1 MTSTEYTAI
10 KLVKMSPTHI
20 GTGRENYDFSESV
33 LHSDAISSA
42 LAAIR
47 AQSGEKEG
55 ICNFLQSF
63 RISSAFPYYKDRYF
77 LPRPVGRL
85 KISVKGQSEYQY
97 RKKLK
102 NVKFL
107 ELQVWNRLINGD
119 IIEVEESQIHKEF
132 IVHGQLDTDS
142 IMKTEVTQRV
152 TVPRYDDT
160 EASPFFF
167 EWTYYNYV
175 AGLYFI
181 TDAKG
186 ALLNEIVSL
195 FRQLGETGIG
205 TDKCIGGGKFD
216 VETTQLFITTPE
228 VCQKHMLLSMY
239 IPNKNEFEHMDL
251 SHSSYK
257 LCLRNGYI
265 AGSENPKFYHLKKKS
280 VFMFTEGSV
289 IHSKEA
295 PEGKIVNLRPEWND
309 IELHD
314 VFRSGKAL
322 SIPFS
327 TE

>member
-1 MTSTEYTAI
+1 MISTEYTAI
-10 KLVKMSPTHI
+10 RLVRMSPTHI
-20 GTGRENYDFSESV
+20 GTGKENYDFSESV
-33 LHSDAISSA
+33 LHSDTISSA

-47 AQSGEKEG
+47 AQSGKKDG

-63 RISSAFPYYKDRYF
+63 RISSAFPYYRDRYF

-85 KISVKGQSEYQY
+85 NISVKGQSEHQY

-102 NVKFL
+102 NVNFL
-107 ELQVWNRLINGD
+107 ELQIWNRLINGEK
-119 IIEVEESQIHKEF
+119 IEVEENQIHKDF
-132 IVHGQLDTDS
+132 IVCGQLDTNS
-142 IMKTEVTQRV
+142 IMKKEVTQRV
-152 TVPRYDDT
+152 TVPRHDYA

-167 EWTYYNYV
+167 EWTYYNHE

-195 FRQLGETGIG
+195 FKQLGETGIG
-205 TDKCIGGGKFD
+205 TDKSIGGGKFE
-216 VETTQLFITTPE
+216 VETSQFFITTPE
-228 VCQKHMLLSMY
+228 VCQKHMLLSLY
-239 IPNKNEFEHMDL
+239 IPDKNEFEHLDL

-265 AGSENPKFYHLKKKS
+265 AGSENPKFCHLKKKS

-289 IHSKEA
+289 IHSKES

-322 SIPFS
+322 SIPFL